1 MSAPPLP
8 SLPCVATEPCGG
20 ATTWCGDH
28 LWVPRSLQPD
38 YAPGRAEVMV
48 TLSPQ
53 GPTVGTAGTLHFPE
67 LCVETAPPAAV
78 PSLPLG
84 WESQAPLPLPCVITQ
99 HNKPPSKKALNNQ
112 LDSGFRSQ
120 LSRFLLDS
128 FMSLQSVLRLA
139 GS

>member
-99 HNKPPSKKALNNQ
+99 HNKPPSKKAPNNQ
-112 LDSGFRSQ
+112 LDSGFRSR

>member
-1 MSAPPLP
+1 
-8 SLPCVATEPCGG
+8 
-20 ATTWCGDH
+20 
-28 LWVPRSLQPD
+28 
-38 YAPGRAEVMV
+38 MV
-48 TLSPQ
+48 TLSSQ
-53 GPTVGTAGTLHFPE
+53 GPTVGTPGTLHFPE

-78 PSLPLG
+78 PSLPLE

-99 HNKPPSKKALNNQ
+99 HNKPPSKKAPNNQ
-112 LDSGFRSQ
+112 LDSGFRGR